1 MNVFEKIIAGELP
14 CKKVLENE
22 HFLAFEDINPKA
34 RVHVLAIPKKSVKD
48 FQSADSETLTGLS
61 EFIKEVA
68 KKLGIEK
75 SGYRVISNIGADG
88 GQEVPHLHFHILGG
102 EKLGGF

>member
-22 HFLAFEDINPKA
+22 HFLAFEDVNPKA

-48 FQSADSETLTGLS
+48 FQSADSETLAGLG

>member
-34 RVHVLAIPKKSVKD
+34 CVHVLAIPKKSIKD
-48 FQSADSETLTGLS
+48 FQSADFETLAGLG